1 MGMVLRIVLALVAAG
16 LVTMGGCSKKSEPAA
31 PAKVE
36 AAEQDLDSQLDKLE
50 AQIKADIEADQ
61 K

>member
-1 MGMVLRIVLALVAAG
+1 MSVVLRMLLALVAAG
-16 LVTMGGCSKKSEPAA
+16 LITMGGCSKKSEPAA

-36 AAEQDLDSQLDKLE
+36 ATEEDLDSELDKLE
-50 AQIKADIEADQ
+50 AQIKADIEAEE